1 MKPERMY
8 VLTAVNEKTGKV
20 YVLMTEPMTHKEAC
34 AVLSKMTAHP
44 YRRLVL
50 AEVAT

>member
-8 VLTAVNEKTGKV
+8 VLTAVNEKTGKI
-20 YVLMTEPMTHKEAC
+20 YILMMEPMTHKEAC
-34 AVLSKMTAHP
+34 TVLSKMTGHP
-44 YRRLVL
+44 CRRLVL